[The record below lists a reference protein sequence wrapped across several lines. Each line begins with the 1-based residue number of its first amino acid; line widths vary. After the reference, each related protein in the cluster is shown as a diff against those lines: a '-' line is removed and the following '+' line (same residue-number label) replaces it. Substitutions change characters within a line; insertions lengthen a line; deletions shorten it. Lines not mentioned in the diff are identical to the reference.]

1 VFFPL
6 ALTLLARHLQLCRYS
21 LHEVGYLEEARVTE
35 GMAFFRS
42 LLAGSKINWSAATR
56 APEAEPTQRPEV
68 VKGTSG
74 WVERGHALAGFYI
87 SHRLLVH
94 AVLVT
99 LTWELVAQFV
109 GLIAAKTFPPS
120 NDMAAFFQR
129 HPAFQHGS
137 YPLPLTIW
145 ARWDG
150 IWYVLLAAQGY
161 APQINILDAFFPA
174 FPGLVHVVGVVFGG
188 NYLLAGVL
196 INRVLL
202 LLTVALFAQLVREE
216 SGDEAAWH
224 APLFFLFVPA
234 AVFLLAVYTEVLFLL
249 ACIACFLAMRHQRW
263 WLAGL
268 CCALATSTRLPGI
281 VLAGAVLVEGIQQ
294 RQFWRGLVAGMVG
307 LAGLA
312 AYALYLLMILRD
324 PLAFQHAYNLGWG
337 DRHLTL
343 NILAAPLQDFQWL
356 VAHWPWQDGSALI
369 TLSYEVALVVDC
381 ILLLIMWRS
390 LRWSYRVFIV
400 GNMLLPLLSGTL
412 FAYNRYSLVLFPF
425 VLIACRWTATR
436 PNLRQI
442 ALLTM
447 GCFSVLNIVLFTASY
462 WVG

>member
-1 VFFPL
+1 
-6 ALTLLARHLQLCRYS
+6 
-21 LHEVGYLEEARVTE
+21 
-35 GMAFFRS
+35 MAFFRS
-42 LLAGSKINWSAATR
+42 LLAGVKVNWSAAPR
-56 APEAEPTQRPEV
+56 APEARPTDQQSGLAENRKGWAEQR
-68 VKGTSG
+68 
-74 WVERGHALAGFYI
+74 RALAGFYAR
-87 SHRLLVH
+87 HRLLAH

-99 LTWELVAQFV
+99 LTWEVVAQLV
-109 GLIAAKTFPPS
+109 GLMAAITFPPS
-120 NDMAAFFQR
+120 QDTPAFFQQ
-129 HPAFQHGS
+129 HPAFQHGN

-150 IWYVLLAAQGY
+150 VWYVLLATYGY
-161 APQINILDAFFPA
+161 PPQVNILDAFFPA
-174 FPGLVHVVGVVFGG
+174 FPGLTHLVGALFGG

-202 LLTVALFAQLVREE
+202 LLTVALFTQFVREE
-216 SGDEAAWH
+216 SGDDAAWH
-224 APLFFLFVPA
+224 APLFFLLVPA
-234 AVFLLAVYTEVLFLL
+234 AVFLLAVYTEVLFLF

-268 CCALATSTRLPGI
+268 CCALATATRLPGI

-294 RQFWRGLVAGMVG
+294 RQFWRGLGAGVLG

-312 AYALYLLMILRD
+312 VYAFYLLVVLRD

-337 DRHLTL
+337 ERHFTL
-343 NILAAPLQDFQWL
+343 NILATPVKNFQWL
-356 VAHWPWQDGSALI
+356 AEHWPLSDGGALA
-369 TLSYEVALVVDC
+369 TLSYELALVVDC
-381 ILLLIMWRS
+381 ILLVIMWRS
-390 LRWSYRVFIV
+390 LRWSYRAFIL

-425 VLIACRWTATR
+425 VLVACRWTATR
-436 PNLRQI
+436 PTLRQS

-447 GCFSVLNIVLFTASY
+447 GGFSVFNIVLFTASY